1 MSSDIKREACEGS
14 PKLTVE
20 NSDQP
25 KSKYS
30 RKKSQKT
37 GYIRQLKQCSSKI
50 IEIASLQLREIK
62 GDGAVT
68 EVIYDG
74 KPTT

>member
-20 NSDQP
+20 NSDHPNQA
-25 KSKYS
+25 SS
-30 RKKSQKT
+30 LKSQKT

-62 GDGAVT
+62 GDETVT